1 MSMMIEYY
9 AVVVLY
15 NKRVQDSITIS
26 CLMKLKEEHLHIIV
40 LDNSAD
46 DYVEKNKTYF
56 SDSLVTYH
64 SMGGNVGLSK
74 AYNYALSILKN
85 KSENDLV
92 IWFDDDTLV
101 KEEYFNCLKKKAGD
115 EIYDVFAPVIYGQN
129 GVIYSP
135 NESGWLK
142 GRYIQFPEQ
151 EIPQNKFNAINSCLA
166 VRLKAYKD
174 YVYDE
179 GLFMDCVDTKLF
191 DDFRKKGIRF
201 CVLPVKVYQ
210 NFFQRS
216 DNKDVQ
222 KYWKRFKIRIKD
234 TLYYSSLNSFSGKL
248 SGYIRIIGWS
258 VVFGLKLKSPKFTL
272 LCINQMMKVEGKS
285 ENNI

>member
-142 GRYIQFPEQ
+142 GKYIQFPEQ

-272 LCINQMMKVEGKS
+272 LCINQMMKIEKKS